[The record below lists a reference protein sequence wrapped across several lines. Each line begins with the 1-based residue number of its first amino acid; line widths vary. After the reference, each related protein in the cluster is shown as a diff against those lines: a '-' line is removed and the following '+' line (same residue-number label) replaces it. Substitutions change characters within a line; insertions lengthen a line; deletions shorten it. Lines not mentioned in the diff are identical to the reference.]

1 MGQFLRC
8 WGHEVPCWR
17 CFGQGGPRNAIW
29 GMGSCRAF
37 VGGVALI
44 FFALQAL
51 DSARLALFLP
61 RAGAFM
67 WVYVAVSAGGF
78 YVFLCGSLYP
88 LEPIS
93 RLPGWCVVFGESS
106 SSSVW
111 KLPAVKT
118 RTSTV
123 LIGVCVTAAWTAPIP
138 HNKIKVVASEARDD
152 SDWAR
157 TAPAKK
163 NGKMTPPGNPV
174 LVARIICIHFA
185 MPI

>member
-1 MGQFLRC
+1 MWQNGLLCAHYVDRKWVVWGLFWVNFAVVPRC

-37 VGGVALI
+37 VGGVALK

-88 LEPIS
+88 P
-93 RLPGWCVVFGESS
+93 
-106 SSSVW
+106 
-111 KLPAVKT
+111 PAKQW
-118 RTSTV
+118 
-123 LIGVCVTAAWTAPIP
+123 TAAGA
-138 HNKIKVVASEARDD
+138 
-152 SDWAR
+152 
-157 TAPAKK
+157 
-163 NGKMTPPGNPV
+163 
-174 LVARIICIHFA
+174 LQ
-185 MPI
+185 

>member
-1 MGQFLRC
+1 MDFYVPIMWVINGPFGGCFGPIFRC

-78 YVFLCGSLYP
+78 LCAFMWATACTHQP
-88 LEPIS
+88 AT
-93 RLPGWCVVFGESS
+93 PGGGTAGGLSS
-106 SSSVW
+106 ALGASDLL
-111 KLPAVKT
+111 KGDFPALPA
-118 RTSTV
+118 RAGG
-123 LIGVCVTAAWTAPIP
+123 L
-138 HNKIKVVASEARDD
+138 HR
-152 SDWAR
+152 
-157 TAPAKK
+157 
-163 NGKMTPPGNPV
+163 PPP
-174 LVARIICIHFA
+174 
-185 MPI
+185 P